1 MDIFFDST
9 ANFTRMNAVE
19 PGRQGVLKYCVS
31 HNTITL
37 YCFWQAVCEWGRDSI
52 ESWGRRRRSV
62 SVVPNNNDTSENSE
76 DMTQISQEI
85 LVLDFGDEK
94 QSQFL
99 KSNEP
104 QYTEFNNKGNIL
116 V

>member
-1 MDIFFDST
+1 MPTNRFLFPV
-9 ANFTRMNAVE
+9 FPFV
-19 PGRQGVLKYCVS
+19 G
-31 HNTITL
+31 H
-37 YCFWQAVCEWGRDSI
+37 QAVCEWGRDSV

-62 SVVPNNNDTSENSE
+62 SGAQPSNNDTAENSE

-104 QYTEFNNKGNIL
+104 QYTDFNKGKYNYL
-116 V
+116 L

>member
-1 MDIFFDST
+1 MINNNNNNKRNNNNINEIFFVAGFS
-9 ANFTRMNAVE
+9 VI
-19 PGRQGVLKYCVS
+19 G
-31 HNTITL
+31 H
-37 YCFWQAVCEWGRDSI
+37 QAVCEWGRDSV

-62 SVVPNNNDTSENSE
+62 SSAQPSNNDTSENSE

-104 QYTEFNNKGNIL
+104 QYTDFNKGK
-116 V
+116 